1 MTKQVTYKKFFAIFI
16 TLCSIFILW
25 STTITG
31 ASINTVTGIILL
43 PMGILYLTNS
53 AIEYTDD
60 ELKIKNLYGM
70 VMATHSFKTDKIEV
84 RDRVIYA
91 NDKKI
96 RLGFGILNS
105 TEYRELLD
113 FIEGKI

>member
-1 MTKQVTYKKFFAIFI
+1 MTKKVTYKKFFGIFI
-16 TLCSIFILW
+16 TTCSLFVLW

-31 ASINTVTGIILL
+31 ASINTITGLILL

-53 AIEYTDD
+53 AIEYDEN

-70 VMATHSFKTDKIEV
+70 VMSRHNFKSDKIEV
-84 RDRVIYA
+84 RDRVLYS

-96 RLGFGILNS
+96 RMGTSILHS
-105 TEYRELLD
+105 GEYQELLD
-113 FIEGKI
+113 FIEGRR